1 MGGATPSEGRVEIC
15 LDNYWG
21 TLCNNGWDIRDAM
34 VVCRQLGFDTS
45 GTYTYIQCT
54 YMEIHVYS
62 TLA

>member
-15 LDNYWG
+15 LDNHWG

-34 VVCRQLGFDTS
+34 VVCRQLGFDTN

-54 YMEIHVYS
+54 YIY
-62 TLA
+62 